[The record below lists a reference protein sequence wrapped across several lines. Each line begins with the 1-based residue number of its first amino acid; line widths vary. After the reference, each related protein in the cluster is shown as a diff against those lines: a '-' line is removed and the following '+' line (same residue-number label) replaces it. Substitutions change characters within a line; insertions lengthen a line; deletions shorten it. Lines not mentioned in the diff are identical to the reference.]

1 MMKLPEL
8 YEIERLR
15 KKFGITQMELAEK
28 AGISQSLIAR
38 VESGSVDPRYS
49 KVARIFKALDEMK
62 SKGIRA
68 RDIMTGKVVG
78 ISAGDSMEKAANV
91 MKRHD
96 VSQLPVFDDKKQVG
110 SVSERVILDEIAK
123 GVDVHALSK
132 RKVREFMDEAFPV
145 VSLNAPLTS
154 ISVLLDSRL
163 AVLIVDKG
171 EIKGI
176 VTNADLLKVIR

>member
-1 MMKLPEL
+1 MKPPEL
-8 YEIERLR
+8 HEIERLR
-15 KKFGITQMELAEK
+15 KKFGVTQTELAEK

-38 VESGSVDPRYS
+38 VESGKVDPRYS
-49 KVARIFKALDEMK
+49 KVARIFKALEDMK

-68 RDIMTGKVVG
+68 RDIMTRKVVG
-78 ISAGDSMEKAANV
+78 IQAGDSMEKAAGI
-91 MKRHD
+91 MKRYD
-96 VSQLPVFDDKKQVG
+96 VSQLPVFEGKKQVG
-110 SVSERVILDEIAK
+110 SISERVILDEIAK
-123 GVDVHALSK
+123 GADVHALSK
-132 RKVREFMDEAFPV
+132 RKVREFMDEPFPV

-154 ISVLLDSRL
+154 ISVLLENRL